1 MNIAKSIA
9 VQDFIHFILIFWIP
23 WVGVRIPCTTSSL
36 EEVMPTWERQRHQ
49 GPFLHL
55 GHHALNILV
64 RILREFWWW
73 WLVLQVIIIKI
84 HAVFTRS
91 HPNGEIS
98 LSAYG
103 EVLPHWT
110 LDGDVFQSRVLSGNV
125 LEKFGWLVMVGL
137 YDHQLLVWPRLI
149 QKTSPQLRMKA
160 RTRRCCRGHYGD
172 PPTHFSTS
180 LSQLLPGNPIDSFQ
194 FDLQWYFCG
203 GYSLTHRL
211 THRLHNLHR
220 LHRLHQSHQVSYRP
234 KTWRRLGGKRRCR
247 QFSADVFWI
256 GSDWCGDF

>member
-23 WVGVRIPCTTSSL
+23 RVGVRIPCTTSSL
-36 EEVMPTWERQRHQ
+36 EEVMPPWQRQRHQ

-91 HPNGEIS
+91 HPKGEIS

-110 LDGDVFQSRVLSGNV
+110 RDWN
-125 LEKFGWLVMVGL
+125 
-137 YDHQLLVWPRLI
+137 
-149 QKTSPQLRMKA
+149 TSPSIGWRCISIACPLGQCARKMRMAGHGRSLR
-160 RTRRCCRGHYGD
+160 
-172 PPTHFSTS
+172 PPTPCLAKTDPKNIATAEDESDKIFLTTI
-180 LSQLLPGNPIDSFQ
+180 SQ
-194 FDLQWYFCG
+194 
-203 GYSLTHRL
+203 
-211 THRLHNLHR
+211 
-220 LHRLHQSHQVSYRP
+220 
-234 KTWRRLGGKRRCR
+234 
-247 QFSADVFWI
+247 
-256 GSDWCGDF
+256 